1 MENSRSGLHHEVFL
15 AGKDSGEE
23 MMTDCLNDIFA
34 KCGMPLRPFDRETGI
49 SENDLNGIHITA
61 VYLKDENSLLVRG
74 AIAEIEDLYDPRFK
88 RLQKSILGLNSPDFL
103 PEGVRIGISLQDL
116 MVKIEGFMELDC
128 HDDNQAAQAE
138 KLIKTVIFYGLESRR
153 RITEKYGE
161 LEDGRG

>member
-49 SENDLNGIHITA
+49 
-61 VYLKDENSLLVRG
+61 
-74 AIAEIEDLYDPRFK
+74 AEIEDLYDPRFK

-116 MVKIEGFMELDC
+116 MVEIEGFMELDC